1 MVKNGN
7 TFWRKIVHKN
17 EWKKMVKITNYAK
30 MKRESA
36 GKCLRLQL
44 GDIKTAATLRL
55 RLGILIVMMLTGS
68 AEKVGQ
74 IHFKASLGIFAEA
87 DGV

>member
-1 MVKNGN
+1 
-7 TFWRKIVHKN
+7 
-17 EWKKMVKITNYAK
+17 MVKITNYAK
-30 MKRESA
+30 FKRKSA
-36 GKCLRLQL
+36 GKCLRLHL
-44 GDIKTAATLRL
+44 GGIKKAATLKL

-68 AEKVGQ
+68 AEKIGQ